1 MKNDIPEYFVAL
13 VKQYANLSS
22 NEQAYRAIEN
32 ITDTLQKCLDY
43 NSRKLFF
50 YFAPDY
56 LGVKNKL
63 FLISLESKNKKYD
76 HTILIDRLKT
86 QQNMTDSTEVDN
98 LLKAYLKSVCIV
110 IGPQKTS
117 NIKSILPVELSKLNY
132 E

>member
-32 ITDTLQKCLDY
+32 ITD
-43 NSRKLFF
+43 
-50 YFAPDY
+50 
-56 LGVKNKL
+56 
-63 FLISLESKNKKYD
+63 
-76 HTILIDRLKT
+76 
-86 QQNMTDSTEVDN
+86 STEVNN